1 MNGKKKVAPGTLRR
15 ILTWLKPY
23 APMLVISIV
32 LSAASVALTLYV
44 PILVGRAI
52 DGILGK
58 GNVDWPAVLQNL
70 TQAAVVAAAAAVI
83 QWIISAINN
92 RVAFQTV
99 RDMRNAAFDH
109 LQELPLSYLDAHPQ
123 GEIVSRIIAD
133 ADTFADGLLLGFT
146 QLFTGVVTIAGTL
159 YFMLRLQ
166 WWIALTVV
174 VLTPLSLFMAKFIA
188 SRTYSM
194 FRAQSEARG
203 EQTAFVDEMLTGQ
216 KVVRAFGREKACLE
230 KFDQLNKKL
239 ADSSLKATF
248 YSSLTNPLTRFVG
261 SVTYAAVA
269 LVGAIACILTA
280 GTAAA
285 FTVGNLSA
293 MLSYASQYAKPFNEI
308 SGVVT
313 EFQNAMACAA
323 RLFALMDE
331 PARVPDASDA
341 LVLENA
347 RGDVALEDVTFS
359 YTPEKPLIQRMNIR
373 VKSGMRVA
381 IVGPTGCGK
390 TTIIN
395 LLMRFYDVCG
405 GKITVDGTDIRDIT
419 RKSLRGEYG
428 MVLQDTWLKA
438 GTIRENIA
446 MGRPEATDEEIFRA
460 AKAAHAHSFIRRLP
474 EGYDTMI
481 GEDGG
486 MLSQGQKQ
494 LLCIARIM
502 LCLPPMLILD
512 EATSSIDTRT
522 EMKIQSAFAA
532 MMKGRTTFIVA
543 HRLST
548 IREADLILVM
558 RDGSIVEQGTHES
571 LLAAEGFYAQ
581 LYKSQFALS

>member
-1 MNGKKKVAPGTLRR
+1 
-15 ILTWLKPY
+15 
-23 APMLVISIV
+23 MLVISIV

-133 ADTFADGLLLGFT
+133 ADTVRGRPAAGLYPAVHRRGDHCWARC
-146 QLFTGVVTIAGTL
+146 I
-159 YFMLRLQ
+159 FMLRLQ

-261 SVTYAAVA
+261 
-269 LVGAIACILTA
+269 
-280 GTAAA
+280 
-285 FTVGNLSA
+285 
-293 MLSYASQYAKPFNEI
+293 
-308 SGVVT
+308 
-313 EFQNAMACAA
+313 
-323 RLFALMDE
+323 
-331 PARVPDASDA
+331 
-341 LVLENA
+341 
-347 RGDVALEDVTFS
+347 
-359 YTPEKPLIQRMNIR
+359 QR
-373 VKSGMRVA
+373 
-381 IVGPTGCGK
+381 
-390 TTIIN
+390 
-395 LLMRFYDVCG
+395 D
-405 GKITVDGTDIRDIT
+405 
-419 RKSLRGEYG
+419 LRGG
-428 MVLQDTWLKA
+428 GA
-438 GTIRENIA
+438 G
-446 MGRPEATDEEIFRA
+446 
-460 AKAAHAHSFIRRLP
+460 
-474 EGYDTMI
+474 
-481 GEDGG
+481 GG
-486 MLSQGQKQ
+486 
-494 LLCIARIM
+494 
-502 LCLPPMLILD
+502 
-512 EATSSIDTRT
+512 
-522 EMKIQSAFAA
+522 
-532 MMKGRTTFIVA
+532 
-543 HRLST
+543 HRLHPHRGHGGGLHRGQSVGHAFL
-548 IREADLILVM
+548 RQSV
-558 RDGSIVEQGTHES
+558 RQ
-571 LLAAEGFYAQ
+571 
-581 LYKSQFALS
+581 AL

>member
-70 TQAAVVAAAAAVI
+70 TQAAVVAAVAAVI

-331 PARVPDASDA
+331 PARVPDAPDA

-558 RDGSIVEQGTHES
+558 RDGAIVEQGTHES

>member
-359 YTPEKPLIQRMNIR
+359 YTPEKPLIQHMNIR
-373 VKSGMRVA
+373 VKTGMRVA

>member
-70 TQAAVVAAAAAVI
+70 TQAAVVAAVAAVI

-359 YTPEKPLIQRMNIR
+359 YTPEKPLIQHMNIR

-438 GTIRENIA
+438 GTIR
-446 MGRPEATDEEIFRA
+446 
-460 AKAAHAHSFIRRLP
+460 
-474 EGYDTMI
+474 
-481 GEDGG
+481 
-486 MLSQGQKQ
+486 
-494 LLCIARIM
+494 
-502 LCLPPMLILD
+502 
-512 EATSSIDTRT
+512 
-522 EMKIQSAFAA
+522 
-532 MMKGRTTFIVA
+532 
-543 HRLST
+543 
-548 IREADLILVM
+548 
-558 RDGSIVEQGTHES
+558 
-571 LLAAEGFYAQ
+571 
-581 LYKSQFALS
+581 

>member
-359 YTPEKPLIQRMNIR
+359 YTPEKPLIQHMNIR
-373 VKSGMRVA
+373 VKTGMRVA

-558 RDGSIVEQGTHES
+558 RDGAIVEQGTHES

>member
-44 PILVGRAI
+44 PILVGRVI

-70 TQAAVVAAAAAVI
+70 TQAAVVAAVAAVI

-446 MGRPEATDEEIFRA
+446 MGRPEATDEEIFQA

-548 IREADLILVM
+548 IREANLILVM
-558 RDGSIVEQGTHES
+558 RDGAIVEQGTHES

>member
-70 TQAAVVAAAAAVI
+70 TQAAVVAAVAAVI

-331 PARVPDASDA
+331 PARVPDVSDA

-558 RDGSIVEQGTHES
+558 RDGAIVEQGTHES

>member
-70 TQAAVVAAAAAVI
+70 TQAAVVAAVAAVI

-359 YTPEKPLIQRMNIR
+359 YTPEKPLIQHMNIR

-558 RDGSIVEQGTHES
+558 RDGAIVEQGTHES

>member
-1 MNGKKKVAPGTLRR
+1 MSGKKKVAPGTLRR

-23 APMLVISIV
+23 APMLAISIV

-44 PILVGRAI
+44 PILVGQAI

-70 TQAAVVAAAAAVI
+70 TQAAAVAAAAAVI

-216 KVVRAFGREKACLE
+216 KVVRAFGREKASLE
-230 KFDQLNKKL
+230 KFDRLNKKL

-331 PARVPDASDA
+331 PARVPDAPDA

-359 YTPEKPLIQRMNIR
+359 YTPEKPLIQHMNIQ

-446 MGRPEATDEEIFRA
+446 MGRPEATDEEIFQA

-558 RDGSIVEQGTHES
+558 RDGAIVEQGTHES

>member
-44 PILVGRAI
+44 PILVGRVI

-331 PARVPDASDA
+331 PARVPDAPDA

-359 YTPEKPLIQRMNIR
+359 YTPEKPLIQHMNIR

-486 MLSQGQKQ
+486 MLSQGQK
-494 LLCIARIM
+494 
-502 LCLPPMLILD
+502 
-512 EATSSIDTRT
+512 
-522 EMKIQSAFAA
+522 
-532 MMKGRTTFIVA
+532 
-543 HRLST
+543 
-548 IREADLILVM
+548 
-558 RDGSIVEQGTHES
+558 
-571 LLAAEGFYAQ
+571 
-581 LYKSQFALS
+581 

>member
-70 TQAAVVAAAAAVI
+70 TQAAVVAAVAAVI

>member
-331 PARVPDASDA
+331 PARVPDAPDA

-359 YTPEKPLIQRMNIR
+359 YTPEKPLIQHMNIR

-512 EATSSIDTRT
+512 EATSSIDLRT

-558 RDGSIVEQGTHES
+558 RDGAIVEQGTHES

>member
-1 MNGKKKVAPGTLRR
+1 MSGKKKVAPGTLRR

-23 APMLVISIV
+23 APMLAISIV

-44 PILVGRAI
+44 PILVGQAI

-70 TQAAVVAAAAAVI
+70 TQAAAIAAAAAVI
-83 QWIISAINN
+83 QWIISVINN
-92 RVAFQTV
+92 RVTFQTV
-99 RDMRNAAFDH
+99 RDMRNAAFGH

-216 KVVRAFGREKACLE
+216 KVVRAFGREKASLE
-230 KFDQLNKKL
+230 KFDRLNKKL

-331 PARVPDASDA
+331 PARVPDAPDA

-359 YTPEKPLIQRMNIR
+359 YTPEKPLIQHMNIR

-474 EGYDTMI
+474 GGYDTVL

-558 RDGSIVEQGTHES
+558 RDGAIVEQGTHES

>member
-44 PILVGRAI
+44 PILVGRAS

-58 GNVDWPAVLQNL
+58 GNGDCPAVLQNL

-203 EQTAFVDEMLTGQ
+203 EQTACVDEMLTGQ

-261 SVTYAAVA
+261 SVTYAALA

-359 YTPEKPLIQRMNIR
+359 YTPEKPLIQHMNIR
-373 VKSGMRVA
+373 VKTGMRVA

-446 MGRPEATDEEIFRA
+446 MGRPEATDEEIFRD